1 MGRNRKAKVA
11 RGRRNRR
18 RAPTLRV
25 VREAEELFRTA
36 ILAGLLSAERSD
48 PRWAGHY
55 MYMFHDEDG
64 TGWFKHRDT
73 RAYLPFPARRQ
84 AAARAPGECGT

>member
-1 MGRNRKAKVA
+1 MGRNRKGKAA

-25 VREAEELFRTA
+25 VREAEEMFRTA

-84 AAARAPGECGT
+84 AAAGAAGEYGT